1 MFSPESQKKFE
12 SLLKR
17 YPSKR
22 SAVIPMLMFAQ
33 DEKGH
38 LTPEIVDFVARFLH
52 LTPLEVEEVISF
64 YSMLTKKPRGKYHL
78 QVCTNISCVLRGSEK
93 IWERV
98 KEKTGLKPGEVSPD
112 GLYSIEEVECMG
124 ACTTAPALQVNY
136 DFFENLTIERID
148 RLFEELENFKGPDL
162 SPHAMAV
169 ESTLLRRTNAE
180 HPKATR
186 VLTAGMGDPGS
197 NTMGNYLE
205 RGGYAMAEKAL
216 KTMSSDELIAEVKKS
231 GLRGRGGA
239 GFPTGMKWSFV
250 PRQSAKPKYIVCNA
264 DESEPG
270 TCKDRPLLEYDPHQ
284 LIEGTVIAGR
294 AIESHQGY
302 VYIRGEY
309 RYLYNIMSRAI
320 EEAYARGFLGKNVFG
335 SGWDF
340 DLAAHTGAGAYI
352 CGEETAL
359 LESLEGK
366 RGYPRIKPPFPAVV
380 GLYGCPTVVNNV
392 ETLSAIPHIIKNG
405 GEWYARF
412 GPEKNGGTRIFS
424 VSGHVRSPGNYEV
437 PMGTTLRTLI
447 EDFAGGIREGH
458 RLKAIIP
465 GGSSTP
471 ILPADKIDTPLTFE
485 AVAKAGSMLGSGAV
499 IVMDET
505 TCIVRVAQVL
515 TKFYAHES
523 CGWCVPCREGTS
535 WMKKIFNRYHGGF
548 GRFEDIELLDSVAR
562 KILGHT
568 HCPLGDAAAMPV
580 MSAIQHFRTE
590 FEEHLKQGACP
601 LEKELVTV

>member
-1 MFSPESQKKFE
+1 MFSPETKNKFE
-12 SLLKR
+12 ALVKR

-38 LTPEIVDFVARFLH
+38 LTPEIVDDVARFLH

-64 YSMLTKKPRGKYHL
+64 YSMLTKRPRGKYHL
-78 QVCTNISCVLRGSEK
+78 QVCTNISCMLRGADR

-98 KEKTGLKPGEVSPD
+98 KEKTGLKPGGVTTD
-112 GLYSIEEVECMG
+112 GLFSIEEVECIG
-124 ACTTAPALQVNY
+124 ACTTAPAMQVNY
-136 DFFENLTIERID
+136 DYYENLTPERID
-148 RLFEELENFKGPDL
+148 QLIADLKALKGPER
-162 SPHAMAV
+162 SPGAVAV
-169 ESTLLRRTNAE
+169 ESTPLRRQDAT
-180 HPKATR
+180 HPRATR
-186 VLTAGMGDPGS
+186 VLTAGMIDADS
-197 NTMGNYLE
+197 SSMGNYLK
-205 RGGYAMAEKAL
+205 RGGYATAEKAL
-216 KTMSSDELIAEVKKS
+216 KTMSSDALIGEVKKS

-239 GFPTGMKWSFV
+239 GFPTGMKWGFV
-250 PRQSAKPKYIVCNA
+250 PRQSPKPKYIVCNA

-284 LIEGTVIAGR
+284 LIEGILIAGR

-302 VYIRGEY
+302 VYVRGEY
-309 RYLYNIMSRAI
+309 RYLYNIVIRAI
-320 EEAYARGFLGKNVFG
+320 EEAYSRGFLGKNVFG

-405 GEWYARF
+405 GEWFAKF

-424 VSGHVRSPGNYEV
+424 VSGHVKHPGNYEV
-437 PMGTTLRTLI
+437 PMGITLRTLI
-447 EDFAGGIREGH
+447 EDFAGGLREGH

-471 ILPADKIDTPLTFE
+471 ILPADKVDTALTFE
-485 AVAKAGSMLGSGAV
+485 DIAKAGSMLGSGAV

-505 TCIVRVAQVL
+505 TCIVRMAQVL
-515 TKFYAHES
+515 AKFYAHES

-535 WMKKIFNRYHGGF
+535 WLKKIFNRYHGGF
-548 GRFEDIELLDSVAR
+548 GRREDIDLLDSVAR

-580 MSAIQHFRTE
+580 MSAIQHFRPE
-590 FEEHLKQGACP
+590 FEEHLKLGACP